1 HVIQETKVENKVVQG
16 ANPMVSGG
24 SVRAESQRVVQE
36 TKVENKVVQGANP
49 MVSGG
54 SVRVEG
60 QEVVRETK
68 FEKRKSGLRQRGSTR
83 NRTDILKQ
91 RRNE

>member
-1 HVIQETKVENKVVQG
+1 
-16 ANPMVSGG
+16 
-24 SVRAESQRVVQE
+24 VQE